1 MKDMMGLMKKAQE
14 MQTRMGQVQAEL
26 ESATVIG
33 AAGGGMVKVTL
44 TATGNMRAISIDP
57 SLLRADEQEML
68 EDLILSAHED
78 ARRKGAALSEEKMRV
93 VTAGMP
99 MPPGM
104 KLPF

>member
-14 MQTRMGQVQAEL
+14 MQARMGQVQAEL
-26 ESATVIG
+26 ETMTVTG
-33 AAGGGMVKVTL
+33 AAASGMVKVTL
-44 TATGNMRAISIDP
+44 TVTGNMRAISIDP
-57 SLLRADEQEML
+57 SLLKAEEQEML
-68 EDLILSAHED
+68 EDLILTAHEN
-78 ARRKGAALSEEKMRV
+78 ARQKAAAVSEEKMRA

>member
-14 MQTRMGQVQAEL
+14 MQARMGQVQAEL
-26 ESATVIG
+26 ETATVVG
-33 AAGGGMVKVTL
+33 TAGGNMVRVTL

-57 SLLRADEQEML
+57 SLLKPEEQEML
-68 EDLILSAHED
+68 EDLILSAHDD
-78 ARRKGAALSEEKMRV
+78 ARRKGAALSEEKMRA

-99 MPPGM
+99 LPPGM